1 MNWGKSITLVI
12 IAFMTFILVLV
23 FSFMSKTVDLEYED
37 YYVRE
42 VSYQDRIEAE
52 SNGLKYKQT
61 IVLRV
66 AGDAVS
72 LTIPADF
79 PKVEKGEVHFYRPDN
94 AKSDIRMPF
103 SNEKEQLFPLTLFK
117 SGRYEMRLE
126 WTSAGEEY
134 FINKSL
140 YIP

>member
-1 MNWGKSITLVI
+1 
-12 IAFMTFILVLV
+12 
-23 FSFMSKTVDLEYED
+23 MSKTVDLEYED

-42 VSYQDRIEAE
+42 VSYQNRIDAE

-66 AGDAVS
+66 VGDAVA
-72 LTIPADF
+72 LTIPTEF
-79 PKVEKGEVHFYRPDN
+79 PEVEKGEVHFYRPDN

-126 WTSAGEEY
+126 WSSEGKEY

>member
-42 VSYQDRIEAE
+42 VSYQDRIDAE

-61 IVLRV
+61 IRLNVQN
-66 AGDAVS
+66 DAVV
-72 LTIPADF
+72 LTLPTDF
-79 PKVEKGEVHFYRPDN
+79 PEVEKGEVHFYRPDN

-103 SNEKEQLFPLTLFK
+103 SNEIEQLFPVSLFK

-126 WTSAGEEY
+126 WISEGKEY